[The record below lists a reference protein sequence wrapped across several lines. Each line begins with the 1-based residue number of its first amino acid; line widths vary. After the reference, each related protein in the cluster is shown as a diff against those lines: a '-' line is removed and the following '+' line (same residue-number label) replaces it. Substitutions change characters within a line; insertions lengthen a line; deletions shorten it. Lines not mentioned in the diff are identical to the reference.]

1 MTGDS
6 KAAEAEPQPDPTSSG
21 ATSGALGSRTLLPW
35 WTVRTLGVALR
46 RQNPHPPN
54 PTSEWPVTPSV
65 PARSVSPLE
74 GQGEAKPAPASR
86 ALPAAAAACAGAAPG
101 NTSPAAHLSS
111 PLEHFLSTDQHIL
124 GLSHSNPGPSPL
136 LLHEA
141 SPPTQ
146 HPQPEAPSVHLPS
159 PRAGK
164 ARPVSLRNWPLEA
177 QPGWRTTVVR
187 TQSWAS
193 TLPSPGSNEPP
204 STGETGENSVGK

>member
-1 MTGDS
+1 MT
-6 KAAEAEPQPDPTSSG
+6 
-21 ATSGALGSRTLLPW
+21 
-35 WTVRTLGVALR
+35 R
-46 RQNPHPPN
+46 RQQRPSHSLTPHPQGP
-54 PTSEWPVTPSV
+54 PVVPWGAVLCSPGGQCVPWGWPSGDRTHTPQT
-65 PARSVSPLE
+65 PPL
-74 GQGEAKPAPASR
+74 S
-86 ALPAAAAACAGAAPG
+86 
-101 NTSPAAHLSS
+101 
-111 PLEHFLSTDQHIL
+111 
-124 GLSHSNPGPSPL
+124 GLSPPLSQPGVCLHWRGRGRQSLLQLPEPFLRPPPPVLGPLLATPPQQLTSPL
-136 LLHEA
+136 LWNTSSPQTSTSWAFLIPIPAPRPFSSTRHP
-141 SPPTQ
+141 PPTQ